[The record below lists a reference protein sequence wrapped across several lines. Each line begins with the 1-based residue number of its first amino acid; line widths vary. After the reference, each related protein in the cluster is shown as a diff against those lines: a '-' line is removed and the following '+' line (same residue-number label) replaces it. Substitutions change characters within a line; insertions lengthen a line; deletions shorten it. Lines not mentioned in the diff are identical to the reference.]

1 MPRKSDQ
8 ALDLMSAAI
17 TVRHNATASR
27 YELEVASC
35 LAVAEYV
42 VEGGRMV
49 FTHTLVPPEL
59 RGRGIAETLVRAA
72 LEDARVKGRR
82 VVPQCSYVAMFIR
95 RHPEFQPLM
104 AE

>member
-1 MPRKSDQ
+1 
-8 ALDLMSAAI
+8 MSAAI

-27 YELEVASC
+27 YEAEVAGN

-42 VEGGRMV
+42 VEGGRVV
-49 FTHTLVPPEL
+49 FTHTMVPPEL

-72 LEDARVKGRR
+72 LEDARVQGRR
-82 VVPQCSYVAMFIR
+82 VVSQCSYVAMFIR
-95 RHPEFQPLM
+95 RHPEFQPLV